1 MSQSDSALTSKEETS
16 QDPWVQIR
24 AGLNAIATIKARFES
39 QFFAPLLELLVSKR
53 EQWEPIIKIA
63 RGIQALT
70 PAERAAFLEV
80 FETFLAEQLTYQ
92 YENASDLTALLVRRG
107 WPRIEHYL
115 SVSEIDK
122 ALGFGS
128 DSEVDDFIVGIF
140 AANDFGILR
149 TVTARWNNIPYL
161 ADRHRIVNDALQAHI
176 HGMYTLSVPALL
188 PFVDGVAE
196 VVVTE
201 LGNIAPSTEKQGATA
216 LKENTVK
223 KVARLW
229 DTGRHTP
236 SSQIVREVV

>member
-1 MSQSDSALTSKEETS
+1 MISSLESL
-16 QDPWVQIR
+16 PR
-24 AGLNAIATIKARFES
+24 TI
-39 QFFAPLLELLVSKR
+39 
-53 EQWEPIIKIA
+53 
-63 RGIQALT
+63 
-70 PAERAAFLEV
+70 
-80 FETFLAEQLTYQ
+80 
-92 YENASDLTALLVRRG
+92 
-107 WPRIEHYL
+107 
-115 SVSEIDK
+115 
-122 ALGFGS
+122 LGFY
-128 DSEVDDFIVGIF
+128 VPF
-140 AANDFGILR
+140 
-149 TVTARWNNIPYL
+149 TARWNNIPYL